1 MTAASESLN
10 YTVLL
15 GTDIMTDTN
24 NPKELFKKN
33 SKNNNEMYLLGC
45 CRLNK

>member
-15 GTDIMTDTN
+15 GTDIMTEDTN

-33 SKNNNEMYLLGC
+33 SKNNN
-45 CRLNK
+45 